1 MQRAKVNARYG
12 IGFDNVDLEAARTR
26 GIPVCNVSDY
36 CIDEVAD
43 RTLAFILGT
52 TRQVPPNTLHVRD
65 EKWGL
70 KP

>member
-1 MQRAKVNARYG
+1 M
-12 IGFDNVDLEAARTR
+12 DLEAARTR

-52 TRQVPPNTLHVRD
+52 TRQVVQNTLHVRD